1 MLVLALS
8 RLLSTVPS
16 NLRRI
21 ALFAV
26 IACLVLGGSS
36 LKLYAGDHGPRYD
49 DPGYVDR
56 LEIVSTYPAYGG
68 ASFGNVGPYTV
79 IVAIAHN
86 KLDPNHPANA
96 GIVDVKLAPRDGNGM
111 VDYSEDVV
119 ILRPTSAANAKR
131 VLFYDVVNR
140 GGKVATGTFNGAGA
154 TFAAGQQGNALLLRL
169 GYTIVFSGWQGNV
182 LQTGQGD
189 ISVVGTNFPVAT
201 QPDGSPINGEVRE
214 EFILDALDPSNG
226 PGLAANGVATVG
238 LVNPAATLDQSGVTF
253 NWRQTWLVAPGV
265 EDYNSP
271 STPVPSATWSF
282 VDGGN
287 AVQFTPPAGTDLGTI
302 YTFIY
307 TATAPKVMGLGFS
320 AIRDLI
326 TFLNHDR
333 TDHHGNPNPVW
344 GIRSARCERNDCDR
358 DSVFEVRMMEGISQ
372 SGRFTRDFLYQ
383 GFNNDARA
391 SERFNNDVRASGNG
405 DSRHT
410 VFNGMFPI
418 IPASRKT
425 YTNFRWSQPGRW
437 SKQHEDHWQP
447 GDQFPFAY
455 QVITDPVSGRTD
467 GILKDCLE
475 TKTCPKI
482 IHLIGGFETW
492 GGRDALVTTDGR
504 GHDIGLPENVRE
516 YVVPGANH
524 GGGGGVATI
533 PTLSPIDKYPISVV
547 VESTID
553 RALAPVLEEW
563 VAKDVSPPASVYPSK
578 ANGLAAPPA
587 DQSGVGFPDLSSL
600 GIAYPA
606 GLYSPLVVTKYS
618 TGGIPSPDLSKNY
631 TVLVSKTDSDG
642 NELAGVRVPEVVA
655 PLATYTSWNIR
666 TTGHAPGD
674 GGYYLGSTFVFAST
688 EAERIANRDPRPSLA
703 ARYSSKADYVNQV
716 QAAAEALVKQRLL
729 LQEDVQVYVD
739 AAQSQTILP

>member
-1 MLVLALS
+1 MFVVKLS
-8 RLLSTVPS
+8 RLLPTIPS
-16 NLRRI
+16 KLRRMH
-21 ALFAV
+21 LFAL

-36 LKLYAGDHGPRYD
+36 PKLFADDHGPGHVG
-49 DPGYVDR
+49 PGYVDR
-56 LEIVSTYPAYGG
+56 LEIFSSYPAYGG

-96 GIVDVKLAPRDGNGM
+96 GIVDVKLAPRDANGM
-111 VDYSEDVV
+111 VDYSEDVL
-119 ILRPTSAANAKR
+119 ILRPTSAASAKR

-140 GGKVATGTFNGAGA
+140 GDKVAPGTFDGAGA

-189 ISVVGTNFPVAT
+189 ISLVGTNFPVAT
-201 QPDGSPINGEVRE
+201 HPDGSPINGEVRE
-214 EFILDALDPSNG
+214 EFILDSLDASNG

-238 LVNPAATLDQSGVTF
+238 LVNPAATLDPSGVTF
-253 NWRQTWLVAPGV
+253 NWRQTWLIAPAVA
-265 EDYNSP
+265 DFNSP
-271 STPVPSATWSF
+271 STPVPTANWSF

-307 TATAPKVMGLGFS
+307 TATEPKVMGLGFS
-320 AIRDLI
+320 GIRELI

-333 TDHHGNPNPVW
+333 TDHRGNPNPVW
-344 GIRSARCERNDCDR
+344 DLRMAPCERHDCDR

-383 GFNNDARA
+383 GFNNDARD
-391 SERFNNDVRASGNG
+391 EG
-405 DSRHT
+405 DSSRT

-467 GILKDCLE
+467 GIMKKCLE

-504 GHDIGLPENVRE
+504 GHDIRLPENVRE

-533 PTLSPIDKYPISVV
+533 PTLSPIDKYPISAVE
-547 VESTID
+547 ESTID
-553 RALAPVLEEW
+553 RGLAPVLEEW
-563 VAKDVSPPASVYPSK
+563 VGKDVPPPASLYPSH

-587 DQSGVGFPDLSSL
+587 DQSAVGFPDLSSL
-600 GIAYPA
+600 GIVYPA
-606 GLYSPLVVTKYS
+606 GLYNPLVVTEYS
-618 TGGIPSPDLSKNY
+618 TGGIPSPDLSRNY

-666 TTGHAPGD
+666 TTDHAPGE

-688 EAERIANRDPRPSLA
+688 EAERIANGDPRPSLA
-703 ARYSSKADYVNQV
+703 ARYSSKADYVNKV
-716 QAAAEALVKQRLL
+716 RAAAEALVKQRLL

-739 AAQSQTILP
+739 AAQSQTVLP

>member
-1 MLVLALS
+1 MFVLTLN
-8 RLLSTVPS
+8 RLLPTIPS
-16 NLRRI
+16 KLCRTH
-21 ALFAV
+21 LFALV
-26 IACLVLGGSS
+26 ACLVLGGSS
-36 LKLYAGDHGPRYD
+36 LNLFAEDHGPGYVG
-49 DPGYVDR
+49 PGYVDK

-96 GIVDVKLAPRDGNGM
+96 GIVDVKLAPRDANGM
-111 VDYSEDVV
+111 VDYSEDVL
-119 ILRPTSAANAKR
+119 ILRPTAAASAKR
-131 VLFYDVVNR
+131 ALFYDVVNR
-140 GGKVATGTFNGAGA
+140 GDKVAPGTFDGAGA

-182 LQTGQGD
+182 LQTGQSD
-189 ISVVGTNFPVAT
+189 ISLVGTNFPVAT
-201 QPDGSPINGEVRE
+201 HPDGSPINGEVRE
-214 EFILDALDPSNG
+214 EFILDSLDASNG

-253 NWRQTWLVAPGV
+253 NWRQTWLIAPAVA
-265 EDYNSP
+265 DFNSP
-271 STPVPSATWSF
+271 STPVPTANWSF

-320 AIRDLI
+320 GIRELI

-333 TDHHGNPNPVW
+333 TDHRGNPNPVW
-344 GIRSARCERNDCDR
+344 DLRMAPCERNDCDR

-383 GFNNDARA
+383 GFNNDART
-391 SERFNNDVRASGNG
+391 DG
-405 DSRHT
+405 DSRDT

-467 GILKDCLE
+467 GILKKCLE

-533 PTLSPIDKYPISVV
+533 PTLSPIDKYPISAVE
-547 VESTID
+547 ESTID
-553 RALAPVLEEW
+553 RGLAPVLEEW
-563 VAKDVSPPASVYPSK
+563 VGKDVSPPASLYPSH

-587 DQSGVGFPDLSSL
+587 DQSAVGFPDLSSL
-600 GIAYPA
+600 GIVYPA
-606 GLYSPLVVTKYS
+606 GLYNPLVVTKYS
-618 TGGIPSPDLSKNY
+618 TGGIPSPDLSQNY

-666 TTGHAPGD
+666 TTDHAPGE

-688 EAERIANRDPRPSLA
+688 EAERIANGDPRPSLA
-703 ARYSSKADYVNQV
+703 ARYSSKADYVNKV
-716 QAAAEALVKQRLL
+716 RAAAEKLVQQRLL

-739 AAQSQTILP
+739 AAESQTVLP